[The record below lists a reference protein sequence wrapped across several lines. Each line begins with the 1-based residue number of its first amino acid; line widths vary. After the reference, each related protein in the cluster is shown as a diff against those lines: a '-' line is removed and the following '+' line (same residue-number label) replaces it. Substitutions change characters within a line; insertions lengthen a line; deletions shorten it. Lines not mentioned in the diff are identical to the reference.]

1 MIITIARQYGS
12 GGRLIGQTAAKK
24 LGVSFFDKEIIQL
37 AAEQSGVSSEYI
49 ERFDEKASSSLLYS
63 LSLGA
68 SATISA
74 DYGTS
79 PELPANDKVFLM
91 QHNVIRQVAENDCVI
106 VGRCADYVLADRK
119 DCVKVFIYA
128 DIKRRCGRISSIEN
142 VSEEKALS
150 MIKKADKTRANY
162 YNRFASGKWGTP
174 ENYDLCI
181 NSGRLGIEKSAAL
194 IIEYAKLRG
203 LI

>member
-12 GGRLIGQTAAKK
+12 GGRVIGQTAAKK
-24 LGVSFFDKEIIQL
+24 LALAFYDKDIIELAARQNGVSTD
-37 AAEQSGVSSEYI
+37 YI
-49 ERFDEKASSSLLYS
+49 EKYDEKAGSSLLYS

-74 DYGTS
+74 DYGAS
-79 PELPANDKVFLM
+79 PEMPANDKVFLM
-91 QHNVIRQVAENDCVI
+91 QHDVIRQVAENPCVI

-119 DCVKVFIYA
+119 DCIKIFVYA
-128 DIKRRCGRISSIEN
+128 DIRKRCGRISSIEK
-142 VSEEKALS
+142 VSEEKALA

-162 YNRFASGKWGTP
+162 YNRFASGKWGSP

-181 NSGRLGIEKSAAL
+181 NSGSLGIEKSVEL
-194 IIEYAKLRG
+194 IIKYASLRG
-203 LI
+203 LV

>member
-68 SATISA
+68 SATIST